1 MAATSLLP
9 ALGHL
14 MTEDAF
20 YVGIRIAS
28 GGVSKP
34 LESAFLN
41 CSFDVQQLAY
51 IVKTFG
57 RDIVMRASFEDI
69 TMA

>member
-1 MAATSLLP
+1 
-9 ALGHL
+9 
-14 MTEDAF
+14 MTEDTF

-41 CSFDVQQLAY
+41 CSFDVQQPELLNH
-51 IVKTFG
+51 G
-57 RDIVMRASFEDI
+57 VMES
-69 TMA
+69 T